1 MIMLQCSTRRACGTG
16 HGGKR
21 YGVITAPDRWMTS
34 FTLPVPS
41 VNLSVGACTCASVL
55 TAYRIVRSPPCK
67 CMSACMRLSGLVN
80 VCVIWP
86 AGM

>member
-16 HGGKR
+16 HGGER
-21 YGVITAPDRWMTS
+21 YGMITAPDRWMTS

-41 VNLSVGACTCASVL
+41 VNLSVSACG
-55 TAYRIVRSPPCK
+55 IVRSSPLT
-67 CMSACMRLSGLVN
+67 CMSACVRLSGSAN
-80 VCVIWP
+80 VCAIWP